1 MHARSTTTDLNHVT
15 TPRKPHYEHSESTNY
30 TLNTTKAAQK
40 MISATEQDLDVEAE
54 FRAGNLMMKF
64 TPAAFLMFYKQILLS
79 YGNSRILQATSYLKK
94 DEHNL
99 VVEESVNIKPIST
112 DGTNRRQIFRI
123 NMYKTAFTIEA
134 NGRDIVNFIRKNL
147 QEILKSL
154 PSKQFL
160 STMNNEIQDTCKTFL
175 SSKDNERQANVSNV
189 DGNNFTNDKQLPLA
203 ISNTNTTEEMLD
215 VRSKSET
222 NLHATAV

>member
-1 MHARSTTTDLNHVT
+1 
-15 TPRKPHYEHSESTNY
+15 
-30 TLNTTKAAQK
+30 

-112 DGTNRRQIFRI
+112 DGANRRQIFRI

-175 SSKDNERQANVSNV
+175 SSKDNERQANISNV

>member
-1 MHARSTTTDLNHVT
+1 
-15 TPRKPHYEHSESTNY
+15 
-30 TLNTTKAAQK
+30 

-79 YGNSRILQATSYLKK
+79 YENSRILQATSYLKK

-99 VVEESVNIKPIST
+99 VVNIKPIST

-134 NGRDIVNFIRKNL
+134 NGRDIVNFIR
-147 QEILKSL
+147 
-154 PSKQFL
+154 
-160 STMNNEIQDTCKTFL
+160 
-175 SSKDNERQANVSNV
+175 
-189 DGNNFTNDKQLPLA
+189 
-203 ISNTNTTEEMLD
+203 
-215 VRSKSET
+215 
-222 NLHATAV
+222 